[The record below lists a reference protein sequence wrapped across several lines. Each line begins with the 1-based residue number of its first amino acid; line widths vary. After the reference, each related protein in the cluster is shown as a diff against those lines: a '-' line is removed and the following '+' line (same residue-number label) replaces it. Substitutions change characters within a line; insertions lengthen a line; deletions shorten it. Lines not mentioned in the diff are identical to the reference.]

1 MTSVVKKLYGN
12 YKSMTL
18 LMYGKSRMLQTLY
31 PNVTTAHNN
40 YITSA
45 FKMKPADGLRN
56 VNKPSTRPE
65 RCQNYVQLR
74 IVTHIK

>member
-1 MTSVVKKLYGN
+1 MTSVVNKPYGN

-45 FKMKPADGLRN
+45 FKLKPAEPKQAFNQARTMSKLCTAKNCD
-56 VNKPSTRPE
+56 T
-65 RCQNYVQLR
+65 
-74 IVTHIK
+74 